1 MTVGVAVLRGGD
13 LGGSVADGFVAVG
26 GDGGGELIRVAPGA
40 RRQLFHLLESPK
52 V

>member
-26 GDGGGELIRVAPGA
+26 GDGGGELVGGCYTSHQALDGSFSIC
-40 RRQLFHLLESPK
+40 
-52 V
+52 